1 VFEIV
6 RKFNLREGMTL
17 EDESL
22 PQRFSNEPLENG
34 EVITTDDLETM
45 RSEYFAL
52 RGLEPDG
59 KIKELS

>member
-52 RGLEPDG
+52 RGLQTDG
-59 KIKELS
+59 KFKELS